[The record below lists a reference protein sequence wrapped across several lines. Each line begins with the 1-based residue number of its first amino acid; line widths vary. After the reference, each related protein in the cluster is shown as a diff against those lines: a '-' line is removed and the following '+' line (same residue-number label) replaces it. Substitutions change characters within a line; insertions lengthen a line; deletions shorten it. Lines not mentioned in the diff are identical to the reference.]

1 MVCALSMYMGSS
13 RNMDSASSNACN
25 PPIQPYTIIPTHRQT
40 DKLTWPLSAQGNTRN
55 SLLYERNTSIKRGHL
70 YVSYTTIQHTCM
82 TSFCTSKYE
91 EFKLLSLLRK
101 SVKCTEQSLY
111 TLSMEWITRLV
122 INYLSFLDNSGY
134 VCVCAFVVM
143 LMVITVTV
151 CPKNFEFPRR
161 CLGITLDTDSSSLQR
176 EDINFICLCTC
187 KREYA

>member
-134 VCVCAFVVM
+134 VCVCIRGYVDGHYRDSLSEELWISPKMFRHHFGYR
-143 LMVITVTV
+143 LLITT
-151 CPKNFEFPRR
+151 
-161 CLGITLDTDSSSLQR
+161 
-176 EDINFICLCTC
+176 
-187 KREYA
+187 KRGY